1 MVGCPIRREWTEP
14 SKIDFRYQGPEAH
27 VFKLRVKVF
36 SRTRTRTPAPA
47 PAPAPAPGRA
57 RTHG

>member
-36 SRTRTRTPAPA
+36 SRTRTPART
-47 PAPAPAPGRA
+47 PAPAPGRA